1 MSCRAGSDSLSSRS
15 ERLHNAHA
23 NQLPKQQLPADG
35 SVFLIR
41 LLQLWMVHSNQAARH
56 PPANAAYH
64 TLAGEEKEE
73 RVEEEGRR
81 GKRRGKGMKALKK
94 KKKRGDECKKRT
106 RGNKKRKRKKRKE
119 ERILYVKKTDYH
131 RRCSITWTGYS
142 SHRGDRT
149 SHTGISLRVTGCRY
163 YPHRCR
169 LTYWTNNLQW
179 HPELV
184 FSVKPG
190 PRVTVRAWDHSVEW
204 ISRRG
209 GHRWMPGR

>member
-1 MSCRAGSDSLSSRS
+1 MRGTGERNKDFCLFFLTLKKINKKIGNQKRVTHAVLSMSCRAGSDSLSSRS

-81 GKRRGKGMKALKK
+81 GKRRGKGMKA
-94 KKKRGDECKKRT
+94 
-106 RGNKKRKRKKRKE
+106 
-119 ERILYVKKTDYH
+119 
-131 RRCSITWTGYS
+131 
-142 SHRGDRT
+142 
-149 SHTGISLRVTGCRY
+149 
-163 YPHRCR
+163 
-169 LTYWTNNLQW
+169 
-179 HPELV
+179 
-184 FSVKPG
+184 
-190 PRVTVRAWDHSVEW
+190 
-204 ISRRG
+204 
-209 GHRWMPGR
+209 

>member
-1 MSCRAGSDSLSSRS
+1 MRGTGERNKDSSLFFFNIKNKKNKKIGNQKRVTHAVLSMSCRAGSDSLSSRS

-81 GKRRGKGMKALKK
+81 GKRRGKGMKA
-94 KKKRGDECKKRT
+94 
-106 RGNKKRKRKKRKE
+106 
-119 ERILYVKKTDYH
+119 
-131 RRCSITWTGYS
+131 
-142 SHRGDRT
+142 
-149 SHTGISLRVTGCRY
+149 
-163 YPHRCR
+163 
-169 LTYWTNNLQW
+169 
-179 HPELV
+179 
-184 FSVKPG
+184 
-190 PRVTVRAWDHSVEW
+190 
-204 ISRRG
+204 
-209 GHRWMPGR
+209 

>member
-1 MSCRAGSDSLSSRS
+1 MTHAVLSMSCRAGSDSLSSRS

-41 LLQLWMVHSNQAARH
+41 LLQLWMVHSKAARH

-94 KKKRGDECKKRT
+94 NVVMNVKRGQEAIKKGKGKKGKKRG
-106 RGNKKRKRKKRKE
+106 
-119 ERILYVKKTDYH
+119 
-131 RRCSITWTGYS
+131 S
-142 SHRGDRT
+142 
-149 SHTGISLRVTGCRY
+149 
-163 YPHRCR
+163 
-169 LTYWTNNLQW
+169 
-179 HPELV
+179 
-184 FSVKPG
+184 F
-190 PRVTVRAWDHSVEW
+190 
-204 ISRRG
+204 
-209 GHRWMPGR
+209 M

>member
-1 MSCRAGSDSLSSRS
+1 MTHAVLSMSCRAGSDSLSSRS

-94 KKKRGDECKKRT
+94 KKNVVMNVKRGQEAIKKGKGKKGKKR
-106 RGNKKRKRKKRKE
+106 G
-119 ERILYVKKTDYH
+119 
-131 RRCSITWTGYS
+131 S
-142 SHRGDRT
+142 
-149 SHTGISLRVTGCRY
+149 
-163 YPHRCR
+163 
-169 LTYWTNNLQW
+169 
-179 HPELV
+179 
-184 FSVKPG
+184 F
-190 PRVTVRAWDHSVEW
+190 
-204 ISRRG
+204 
-209 GHRWMPGR
+209 M

>member
-1 MSCRAGSDSLSSRS
+1 MTHAVLSMSCRAGSDSLSSRS

-94 KKKRGDECKKRT
+94 KKRGDECKKRT
-106 RGNKKRKRKKRKE
+106 RGNKKKGKGKKGKKRG
-119 ERILYVKKTDYH
+119 
-131 RRCSITWTGYS
+131 S
-142 SHRGDRT
+142 
-149 SHTGISLRVTGCRY
+149 
-163 YPHRCR
+163 
-169 LTYWTNNLQW
+169 
-179 HPELV
+179 
-184 FSVKPG
+184 F
-190 PRVTVRAWDHSVEW
+190 
-204 ISRRG
+204 
-209 GHRWMPGR
+209 M

>member
-81 GKRRGKGMKALKK
+81 REGEGSGEEKGWK
-94 KKKRGDECKKRT
+94 
-106 RGNKKRKRKKRKE
+106 
-119 ERILYVKKTDYH
+119 H
-131 RRCSITWTGYS
+131 
-142 SHRGDRT
+142 
-149 SHTGISLRVTGCRY
+149 
-163 YPHRCR
+163 
-169 LTYWTNNLQW
+169 
-179 HPELV
+179 
-184 FSVKPG
+184 
-190 PRVTVRAWDHSVEW
+190 
-204 ISRRG
+204 
-209 GHRWMPGR
+209 